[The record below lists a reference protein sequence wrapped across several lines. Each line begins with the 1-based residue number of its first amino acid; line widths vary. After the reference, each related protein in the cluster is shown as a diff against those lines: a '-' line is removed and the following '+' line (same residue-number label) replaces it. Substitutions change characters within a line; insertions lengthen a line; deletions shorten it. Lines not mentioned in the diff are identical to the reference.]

1 MLTCLKLRIG
11 KATYSERQSWVS
23 VCWPRKIKNR
33 SSSVGAHYSTDKQMS
48 RRFTM
53 ISYAGRCQANT
64 RCISKYISKESLA
77 QLANLVFV
85 EFSDVWVK
93 FADEFIHID
102 FIKISGLF
110 PNWRC
115 FCIAEDGTKKRRI
128 QGRKINGP
136 GAVIY
141 DVMIQRLWRFSS
153 SQFCHFL
160 QYVWKQSYCLC
171 NSSGDSANSAVS
183 SAL

>member
-1 MLTCLKLRIG
+1 MLTSLKLSIR

-48 RRFTM
+48 KRFTM

-77 QLANLVFV
+77 QLANLVFF
-85 EFSDVWVK
+85 EFLDVWVK

-110 PNWRC
+110 PNWRW
-115 FCIAEDGTKKRRI
+115 FCIAEDGTKKGEVRVVRYTVLALLFMMWWYR
-128 QGRKINGP
+128 GSG
-136 GAVIY
+136 
-141 DVMIQRLWRFSS
+141 D
-153 SQFCHFL
+153 FL
-160 QYVWKQSYCLC
+160 QASFAIFYNTY
-171 NSSGDSANSAVS
+171 
-183 SAL
+183 